1 MAIVDEFQDTD
12 AVQWGI
18 LERAFGDPPRRLVL
32 VGDPKQAIYAFRGGD
47 VYAYLAARRRAGD
60 AQVRRLDRSWRADA
74 GVLQGLDALFGD
86 SALGHEEIRYARTTA
101 APGREATR
109 LSGLAKPAP
118 VRLRLVGSDR
128 PGLTLTSGTG
138 VVQKDSAIAFVA
150 EDLASDVVALLS
162 QGATYDD
169 PDEGPRPLECGDVA
183 VLVGRNQDALTVR
196 DALVRSG
203 VPAVVNGDRERL
215 RHRGGPGLARRARSG
230 GATRRHRHGAQR
242 RPHPPPRLDGRRG
255 RRRG

>member
-1 MAIVDEFQDTD
+1 M
-12 AVQWGI
+12 QWEI
-18 LERAFGDPPRRLVL
+18 LERAFGDPPTRLVL
-32 VGDPKQAIYAFRGGD
+32 VGDPKQAIYAFRGAD
-47 VYAYLAARRRAGD
+47 VHAYLAARRRAGD

-150 EDLASDVVALLS
+150 EDLAVRRGRAAVPGGDLRRPRR
-162 QGATYDD
+162 GAATA
-169 PDEGPRPLECGDVA
+169 R
-183 VLVGRNQDALTVR
+183 VR
-196 DALVRSG
+196 R
-203 VPAVVNGDRERL
+203 R
-215 RHRGGPGLARRARSG
+215 RRARRPQPG
-230 GATRRHRHGAQR
+230 RPHGPRRPGARPACRRWSTATGSVFGTGAARAWLAVLEAVERPGRHRHGAQR
-242 RPHPPPRLDGRRG
+242 RPHPAPRLDGRRG